1 MLKYITLFAAL
12 GAVVLAQ
19 DSLMDDLLLEQEMQ
33 LPCTPKPCVPIC
45 KPVTKYVSY
54 GSFKLPYTENVCV
67 DDKACLTTNAKCIA
81 TLQAAMKAAEAAE
94 KDMIAKAKLANSA
107 KATKANK
114 DAAAAAKKVEEAKA
128 KAALD
133 AGKAA
138 FEVAEKETATA
149 KAALARAEAAF
160 KAKDAVMNTRLKE
173 FETAKAGHLTAQ
185 KAYANAR
192 GEAAKAADAYNAAV
206 KAHCDAEAV
215 HAAAVEHIGHG
226 HFKKDECKKHM
237 TCTAGALKFKSATQS
252 GNQHGHNQAT
262 YGARSAIDGNTGSRQ
277 GIEGSWTGDF
287 GSTKKLSELNIIWE
301 ACQCKGKGSI
311 LIDCST
317 DGKTWKRFA
326 SEGGWHQWGGKVSR
340 PALKGS
346 CDARYVRI
354 TGKKPPMQN
363 GWMSMFEV
371 TAKGC

>member
-1 MLKYITLFAAL
+1 M
-12 GAVVLAQ
+12 G
-19 DSLMDDLLLEQEMQ
+19 
-33 LPCTPKPCVPIC
+33 
-45 KPVTKYVSY
+45 
-54 GSFKLPYTENVCV
+54 
-67 DDKACLTTNAKCIA
+67 IA

-138 FEVAEKETATA
+138 FEVAERETATA

-160 KAKDAVMNTRLKE
+160 KAKD
-173 FETAKAGHLTAQ
+173 
-185 KAYANAR
+185 
-192 GEAAKAADAYNAAV
+192 EAAKAADAYNAAV

-252 GNQHGHNQAT
+252 GNQRGHNQAT

-301 ACQCKGKGSI
+301 ACQCAGKGSI

>member
-1 MLKYITLFAAL
+1 M
-12 GAVVLAQ
+12 G
-19 DSLMDDLLLEQEMQ
+19 
-33 LPCTPKPCVPIC
+33 
-45 KPVTKYVSY
+45 
-54 GSFKLPYTENVCV
+54 
-67 DDKACLTTNAKCIA
+67 
-81 TLQAAMKAAEAAE
+81 
-94 KDMIAKAKLANSA
+94 AKLANSA

-138 FEVAEKETATA
+138 FEVAERETATA

-185 KAYANAR
+185 KAYANAE

-237 TCTAGALKFKSATQS
+237 TCTAGALKFKSAT
-252 GNQHGHNQAT
+252 
-262 YGARSAIDGNTGSRQ
+262 DGNTGSRQ

-301 ACQCKGKGSI
+301 ACQCAGKGSI